1 MPDDP
6 DYIIRVKKD
15 KPVKL
20 FGFQL
25 TGSRLRNKIFAR
37 VVFVSVVP
45 LALAAA
51 TSLYITGL
59 SHRYDVARIED
70 NVIQNTRKEI
80 AKIIEETV
88 STFELFIGINTAT
101 GRPYTA
107 IPELKREDVR
117 FILEGILN
125 DISYIETISIID
137 ISNKAEFLK
146 LIRGADGIV
155 DSWKFNDVG
164 GIEYFRKAAGGSN
177 YVGHVYSTIRGPM
190 MTVSVPVKN
199 NEGTIIGV
207 MAGEIKLEPIQDV
220 VAQIRLGE
228 DTGYVYVVEEFGQL
242 VAHTERESS
251 EFLSVGRIPL
261 VAYVLSG
268 KNSIGLGGQSRYTSF
283 WGEEVIAAGSYM
295 SEYGLAVIAEWP
307 VKDANAFLHL
317 VRNQMA
323 GFVIAVTIA
332 TIIVSVFL
340 ANRIVKPI
348 QELTRVS
355 KRVAIGKFD
364 ETASVKTG
372 DEIED
377 LAMSFNEM
385 MKGLKQL
392 EELREE
398 FVFIAAHEL
407 RTPVTAIKGYIQ
419 MVLEG
424 ATGPLNDK
432 TKEFL
437 TKVVDANKRLVNLVN
452 DLLEVARSEAGRLT
466 VTTVPLE
473 MVPIVRSV
481 LSELKPLADE
491 KSIQFVY
498 NPDSS
503 LPKTMADEGRLKEV
517 LVNLIGNAIK
527 YTIPSTGSTG
537 SPQAGSL
544 PGPEGPSGP
553 RTAGQVV
560 SGTVTIRHE
569 VQGEKLTT
577 HIQDTGV
584 GISKEAQKKL
594 FEKFYRV
601 QTEQTQSITGTG
613 LGLFIVKQIVEKMN
627 GTIWV
632 TSEEGRGSTFSFSLP
647 LAP

>member
-1 MPDDP
+1 MRTPTFLYTLTERLKNQLFGKLIRKMLIFMVSIALLPLVISYQSIFIMNSLHRAEVGRTQDD
-6 DYIIRVKKD
+6 IIEKVMSEMNKEIDSIAVALQLQYNRPTDRLVSIENNSPIFDIIKESEYRVILDGIVKKRAD
-15 KPVKL
+15 IELITIVDGSSGLQVAVRAPN
-20 FGFQL
+20 FQ
-25 TGSRLRNKIFAR
+25 A
-37 VVFVSVVP
+37 
-45 LALAAA
+45 
-51 TSLYITGL
+51 
-59 SHRYDVARIED
+59 
-70 NVIQNTRKEI
+70 
-80 AKIIEETV
+80 IEETERFKNAGQLESV
-88 STFELFIGINTAT
+88 KEALGGKLYVGRIYAT
-101 GRPYTA
+101 PRG
-107 IPELKREDVR
+107 
-117 FILEGILN
+117 FM
-125 DISYIETISIID
+125 ID
-137 ISNKAEFLK
+137 IAVPLRTAEGN
-146 LIRGADGIV
+146 I
-155 DSWKFNDVG
+155 
-164 GIEYFRKAAGGSN
+164 
-177 YVGHVYSTIRGPM
+177 P
-190 MTVSVPVKN
+190 
-199 NEGTIIGV
+199 GV
-207 MAGEIKLEPIQDV
+207 V
-220 VAQIRLGE
+220 VAKANVKSAMQKIVSLNRLKQ
-228 DTGYVYVVEEFGQL
+228 TGYVYITDEQGRMLVHSLVTAPFPISLASMGFVETLLAPRELSPEFETLQQY
-242 VAHTERESS
+242 E
-251 EFLSVGRIPL
+251 
-261 VAYVLSG
+261 
-268 KNSIGLGGQSRYTSF
+268 SF
-283 WGEEVIAAGSYM
+283 WGKKVIASG
-295 SEYGLAVIAEWP
+295 GVFPQPKLAVVVEWP
-307 VKDANAFLHL
+307 IDEANALIDQVRGRYIIFTVL
-317 VRNQMA
+317 VLNLSILLSIFIAQKIVVGPIKILEA
-323 GFVIAVTIA
+323 GTKRIAWGRLDEPVI
-332 TIIVSVFL
+332 
-340 ANRIVKPI
+340 
-348 QELTRVS
+348 
-355 KRVAIGKFD
+355 
-364 ETASVKTG
+364 VKTG
-372 DEIED
+372 DEIEG